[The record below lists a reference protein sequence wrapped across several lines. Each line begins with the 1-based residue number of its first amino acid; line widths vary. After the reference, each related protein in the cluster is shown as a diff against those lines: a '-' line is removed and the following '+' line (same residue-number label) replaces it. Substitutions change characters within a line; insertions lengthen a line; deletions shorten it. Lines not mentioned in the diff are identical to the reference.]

1 MFKKYLFLPN
11 FIQMQIILI
20 GIGGFLGAI
29 SRFLLSRFVNTTL
42 TSFPYGTLVVNILGS
57 FFLALILYGLSFE
70 KQISIN
76 FRDFLAIGFMGSF
89 TTMSAF
95 SYETMRLI
103 ELGQVFPA
111 VLNVVLNIVLCLL
124 AVFLGRE
131 LALIITR

>member
-1 MFKKYLFLPN
+1 
-11 FIQMQIILI
+11 MQIILI

-29 SRFLLSRFVNTTL
+29 SRFLLSRFVNSAV
-42 TSFPYGTLVVNILGS
+42 TSFPYGTLAVNVIGS
-57 FFLALILYGLSFE
+57 FLLALILYGLSFE

-76 FRDFLAIGFMGSF
+76 LRDLLAIGFMGSF

-95 SYETMRLI
+95 SYETMRFI

-111 VLNVVLNIVLCLL
+111 AINVVLNVVLCLL

-131 LALIITR
+131 LALIISR